1 MAITLLQNADFA
13 RRAEGVCWLS
23 VCIQIGHSR
32 APRWAP
38 ALLRRGARRSRP
50 GFGRL
55 AYSGR
60 LHAGLATPHGTSTRT
75 RSADGRWVWNPVS
88 SPVNRYHV
96 LFKAI
101 ENLRTPASPEEH
113 LALAVTGTKTDTLV
127 RGSCHQP
134 CLSQLLIPSLPHR
147 RQKRR
152 QAEACPVG
160 SATARNAAVRRA
172 SGAPTLREFL
182 TALRWNN
189 KKADAMTAT
198 ITQKKMMAPTTP
210 TPISFNGGDRHRMP
224 RRCLHAPWHGGQIV
238 ATGILCSRVT
248 ARIWHGAHLAA
259 RSCQLAGGVED
270 SHGHSQAGPAPALN
284 LEPGTSRRGH
294 RRSS

>member
-147 RQKRR
+147 RQEPAVQANPPVEKIQAHSVGARVELARPPHAAAECRR
-152 QAEACPVG
+152 LPGIG
-160 SATARNAAVRRA
+160 SPDPARVPH
-172 SGAPTLREFL
+172 SAPME
-182 TALRWNN
+182 
-189 KKADAMTAT
+189 
-198 ITQKKMMAPTTP
+198 QQE
-210 TPISFNGGDRHRMP
+210 G
-224 RRCLHAPWHGGQIV
+224 
-238 ATGILCSRVT
+238 
-248 ARIWHGAHLAA
+248 
-259 RSCQLAGGVED
+259 
-270 SHGHSQAGPAPALN
+270 
-284 LEPGTSRRGH
+284 
-294 RRSS
+294 

>member
-1 MAITLLQNADFA
+1 MSPPGPRVTAPLTGHVLAIADFA

-113 LALAVTGTKTDTLV
+113 LALALAVTGTKTDTLV

-160 SATARNAAVRRA
+160 SATAAQADPPVEKLQPHSAWARVELSRPPHAAAECCCPPRIRSPDPARVPH
-172 SGAPTLREFL
+172 SAPME
-182 TALRWNN
+182 
-189 KKADAMTAT
+189 
-198 ITQKKMMAPTTP
+198 QQE
-210 TPISFNGGDRHRMP
+210 G
-224 RRCLHAPWHGGQIV
+224 
-238 ATGILCSRVT
+238 
-248 ARIWHGAHLAA
+248 
-259 RSCQLAGGVED
+259 
-270 SHGHSQAGPAPALN
+270 
-284 LEPGTSRRGH
+284 
-294 RRSS
+294 